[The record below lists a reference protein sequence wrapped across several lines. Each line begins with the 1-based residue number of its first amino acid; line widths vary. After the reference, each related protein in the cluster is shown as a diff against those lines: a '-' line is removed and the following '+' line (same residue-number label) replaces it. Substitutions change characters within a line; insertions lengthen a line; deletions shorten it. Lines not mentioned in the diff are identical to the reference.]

1 MIRVSFGIYNNE
13 EEVDQFLRILESV
26 LDASRLAT
34 KADSLAIPG
43 F

>member
-34 KADSLAIPG
+34 MADSLAIPG